1 MIHSTNKSVTSAS
14 TTVNL
19 ETKMNVTTLNL
30 HQGTIQDVRF
40 MDDRYVA
47 PVSIVPT
54 TPSLLERTMSGIAD
68 FFDRA
73 TQTSF
78 EAWER
83 SGKNER
89 F

>member
-1 MIHSTNKSVTSAS
+1 MIHSTNKSVTIKERSLNLEIKMNA
-14 TTVNL
+14 TTVNI
-19 ETKMNVTTLNL
+19 
-30 HQGTIQDVRF
+30 HQGTIHDVRF

-47 PVSIVPT
+47 PVATASN
-54 TPSLLERTMSGIAD
+54 TPSLPEKIISGVTGFCDKI
-68 FFDRA
+68 
-73 TQTSF
+73 TQSSF